1 MTKEQALRNFV
12 LDKSEELFIRHGYG
26 DTSMDMIA
34 EACDISKPTLY
45 NYFESKHELFDQ
57 LSRRVMTGILE
68 RLQELLGQDKDKR
81 QILKELIT
89 SSGALLEDH
98 KPFLKMYHRE
108 SRLIVHADVEED
120 LHSYSDIRTQIIKA
134 IEPLLEDILRPEVK
148 RKFGVTMAATT
159 VFYILEG
166 YLNEHVLSEHND
178 IALHREFILTFLEKG
193 VLKSPSKT

>member
-1 MTKEQALRNFV
+1 MTKETVLKNFI
-12 LDKSEELFIRHGYG
+12 LDKSEALFVRNGYA

-57 LSRRVMTGILE
+57 LSRRVMTGLLE

-81 QILKELIT
+81 EILKELIT

-98 KPFLKMYHRE
+98 KRFLQMYHRE
-108 SRLIVHADVEED
+108 SRLMVHPDVEED
-120 LHSYSDIRTQIIKA
+120 LHSYSDIRARIIEA
-134 IEPLLEDILRPEVK
+134 IEPLLDDILRPEVK

-178 IALHREFILTFLEKG
+178 IALHREFILKFLEKG
-193 VLKSPSKT
+193 VLKSPAKD

>member
-1 MTKEQALRNFV
+1 MTKETALKNFI
-12 LDKSEELFIRHGYG
+12 LDKSEELFVEHGYG
-26 DTSMDMIA
+26 ETSMDMIA
-34 EACDISKPTLY
+34 RACDVSKPTLY

-68 RLQELLGQDKDKR
+68 RLRELLGQNKDKR
-81 QILKELIT
+81 EILKELIT
-89 SSGALLEDH
+89 SSGTLLEDH
-98 KPFLKMYHRE
+98 KPFLQMYHRE
-108 SRLIVHADVEED
+108 SHLMVHPDIEED
-120 LHSYSDIRTQIIKA
+120 LHSYSEMRAQIVEA
-134 IEPLLEDILRPEVK
+134 IEPLLADILRPEIK

-178 IALHREFILTFLEKG
+178 IALHREFILKFLETG

>member
-1 MTKEQALRNFV
+1 MTKETALKNFI
-12 LDKSEELFIRHGYG
+12 LDKSEELFVEHGYG

-34 EACDISKPTLY
+34 QACDISKPTLY

-68 RLQELLGQDKDKR
+68 RLQELLAQNKDKR
-81 QILKELIT
+81 EILKELIT
-89 SSGALLEDH
+89 SSGTLLEDH
-98 KPFLKMYHRE
+98 KPFLQMYHRE
-108 SRLIVHADVEED
+108 SRLMVHPDVEED
-120 LHSYSDIRTQIIKA
+120 LHSYSEMRAKIVEA
-134 IEPLLEDILRPEVK
+134 IEPLLADILRPEIK

-159 VFYILEG
+159 IFYILEG

-178 IALHREFILTFLEKG
+178 IALHREFILNFLEKG